1 MSPEPVF
8 FTDRDLGKKFP
19 EILSGAGLK
28 VERHADHFRHDAPDA
43 EWLQEIGK
51 RQWIAITHD
60 SRIRYKPN
68 ELQTVMQHG
77 VALLVVIGHAPFA
90 ELAQAFVATTPR
102 ILSFLTRHEPP
113 YIAKVYRPSP
123 ADLANDPAALGRV
136 ELWHPINRNH
146 LTRRDLS

>member
-19 EILSGAGLK
+19 EILRGAGLK
-28 VERHADHFRHDAPDA
+28 VERHADHFRHDTPDA

-60 SRIRYKPN
+60 GRIRYKPN
-68 ELQTVMQHG
+68 ELQTVMQHD
-77 VALLVVIGHAPFA
+77 VALLVVVGHAPYP
-90 ELAQAFVATTPR
+90 ELARAFIATQPR
-102 ILSFLTRHEPP
+102 ILSFLRRHEPP

-123 ADLANDPAALGRV
+123 GDLASDSAAMGRI
-136 ELWHPINRNH
+136 ELWHPITRNH
-146 LTRRDLS
+146 LSKRDPS

>member
-1 MSPEPVF
+1 VSVEPVF

-19 EILSGAGLK
+19 EILRRAGLK
-28 VERHADHFRHDAPDA
+28 VERHADHFRHDTPDA

-77 VALLVVIGHAPFA
+77 VALSQSRCEVL
-90 ELAQAFVATTPR
+90 
-102 ILSFLTRHEPP
+102 ILLRH
-113 YIAKVYRPSP
+113 ITA
-123 ADLANDPAALGRV
+123 
-136 ELWHPINRNH
+136 
-146 LTRRDLS
+146 